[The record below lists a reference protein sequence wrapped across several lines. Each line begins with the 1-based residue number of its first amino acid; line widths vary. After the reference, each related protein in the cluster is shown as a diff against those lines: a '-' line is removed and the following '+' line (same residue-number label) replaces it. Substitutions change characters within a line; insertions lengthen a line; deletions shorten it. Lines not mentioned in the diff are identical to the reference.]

1 MDDDLNA
8 TIQTN
13 CGHKQN
19 NKLLVISQPP
29 SFFTVA
35 MESPQKM
42 GAGGDGGKGEKKMA
56 FQSLKGIV
64 WVVLLGQV

>member
-1 MDDDLNA
+1 VDDDLNA

-35 MESPQKM
+35 MESPQKR
-42 GAGGDGGKGEKKMA
+42 GAGGDGGKGEKKWH
-56 FQSLKGIV
+56 FSL
-64 WVVLLGQV
+64 